1 MNEPAQ
7 PAGLAANAQSQAITW
22 AEFLESVPPGPTINI
37 TDLYTYDHFGVWVVA
52 RPDLQLHCD
61 SESCKGLRFFQ
72 CTSDEI
78 YPPVDS
84 YFFFLSYACRNC
96 VSSTKTFAV
105 LAKMVNPYTVFHR
118 AGGGSEV
125 SGGSRAGEASK
136 LGEVPSFGPPTPAK
150 VISLI
155 GPDRDWY
162 IKGRRAELQGLGIG
176 AFAYYRRVV
185 ENQKSR
191 IIAEMKRAAERV
203 GVTAEQLASFDAAIS
218 ETQFSRAIDEVKDA
232 IPAALMVKSHN
243 PLTLLHNALS
253 KGLHAKTDEE
263 CLALA
268 TSIRVVLTDLAE
280 RISAVMKNEEELNQA
295 VSRLL
300 KP

>member
-1 MNEPAQ
+1 M
-7 PAGLAANAQSQAITW
+7 AGDRSG
-22 AEFLESVPPGPTINI
+22 VPPKSSIPSYSRGCRQGQN
-37 TDLYTYDHFGVWVVA
+37 
-52 RPDLQLHCD
+52 
-61 SESCKGLRFFQ
+61 ESRCER
-72 CTSDEI
+72 
-78 YPPVDS
+78 
-84 YFFFLSYACRNC
+84 
-96 VSSTKTFAV
+96 
-105 LAKMVNPYTVFHR
+105 
-118 AGGGSEV
+118 
-125 SGGSRAGEASK
+125 
-136 LGEVPSFGPPTPAK
+136 
-150 VISLI
+150 
-155 GPDRDWY
+155 
-162 IKGRRAELQGLGIG
+162 